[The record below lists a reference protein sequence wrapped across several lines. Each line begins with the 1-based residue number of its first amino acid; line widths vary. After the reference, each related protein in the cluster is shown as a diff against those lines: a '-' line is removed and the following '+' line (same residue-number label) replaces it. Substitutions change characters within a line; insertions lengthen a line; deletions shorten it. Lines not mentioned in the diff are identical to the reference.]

1 MSSPLV
7 LKIEQHA
14 ASAGARGKVDMA
26 RLALKFGKKLDLAS
40 VADDN
45 QLRTLAKEIFGRDF

>member
-26 RLALKFGKKLDLAS
+26 RLALKFGKKLELATS
-40 VADDN
+40 ADEN
-45 QLRTLAKEIFGRDF
+45 QLRTLCKEVFGRDF